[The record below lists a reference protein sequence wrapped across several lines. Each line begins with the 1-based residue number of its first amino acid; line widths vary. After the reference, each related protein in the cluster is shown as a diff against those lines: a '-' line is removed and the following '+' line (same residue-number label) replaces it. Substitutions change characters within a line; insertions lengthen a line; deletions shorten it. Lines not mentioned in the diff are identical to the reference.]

1 MIAITGANGNL
12 GRLVVKGLLRSLP
25 ADQIV
30 ATVRDVGRADD
41 LRALGVQVRE
51 ADYDR
56 PETLAKA
63 LEGVDK
69 LLLVSAVQPGKR
81 LAQHMAVID
90 AARQAGV
97 RLIAYT
103 SILRADSSRLVLAA
117 EHKATEQ
124 YLKDSGM
131 DFLLLRNG
139 WYLEND
145 TGALAGVV
153 AMGKV
158 IGSARQGRL
167 ASASRADFADAA
179 VAVLTQPGHAN
190 KTYELAGDQSFS
202 MSEFAE
208 EVSKQAGRPVVYED
222 LPAGDFAAA
231 LANFG
236 LPQMFVDVVVDASV
250 RTSEG
255 ELDSSSHDLSAL
267 IGRPTTPLSDA
278 IKQALKALAPA

>member
-12 GRLVVKGLLRSLP
+12 GRLVVKGLLQHVP
-25 ADQIV
+25 AARIV
-30 ATVRDVGRADD
+30 ATVRDGSRADD
-41 LRALGVQVRE
+41 LRALGVEVRE
-51 ADYDR
+51 ADYDH
-56 PETLAKA
+56 PETLARA
-63 LEGVDK
+63 FEGVDK
-69 LLLVSAVQPGKR
+69 LLLVSAVQPGRR
-81 LAQHMAVID
+81 LAQHVAVID
-90 AARQAGV
+90 AARRAGV

-103 SILRADSSRLVLAA
+103 SILRADTSRLVLAA

-124 YLKDSGM
+124 HLKDSGV
-131 DFLLLRNG
+131 DFVLLRNG

-145 TGALAGVV
+145 TGALAGAV

-208 EVSKQAGRPVVYED
+208 EVSKQAHRPVVYED

-231 LANFG
+231 LLNFG
-236 LPQMFVDVVVDASV
+236 VPQMFVDVVVDASV

-255 ELDSSSHDLSAL
+255 ELDSFSRDLRAL
-267 IGRPTTPLSDA
+267 IGRPTTPVSDA
-278 IKQALKALAPA
+278 IKVALKALAPR

>member
-12 GRLVVKGLLRSLP
+12 GRLVVKGLLQHVP
-25 ADQIV
+25 AARIV
-30 ATVRDVGRADD
+30 ATVRDGSRAYD
-41 LRALGVQVRE
+41 LRALGVEVRE
-51 ADYDR
+51 ADYDH
-56 PETLAKA
+56 PETLARA
-63 LEGVDK
+63 FEGVDK
-69 LLLVSAVQPGKR
+69 LLLVSAVQPGRR
-81 LAQHMAVID
+81 LAQHVAVID
-90 AARQAGV
+90 AARRAGV

-103 SILRADSSRLVLAA
+103 SILRADTSRLVLAA

-124 YLKDSGM
+124 HLKDSGV
-131 DFLLLRNG
+131 DFVLLRNG

-145 TGALAGVV
+145 TGALAGAV

-208 EVSKQAGRPVVYED
+208 EVSKQAQRPVVYED
-222 LPAGDFAAA
+222 LPAADFAAA
-231 LANFG
+231 LLNFG
-236 LPQMFVDVVVDASV
+236 VPQMFVDVVVDASV

-255 ELDSSSHDLSAL
+255 ELDSSSRDLSAL
-267 IGRPTTPLSDA
+267 IGRHTTPVSDA
-278 IKQALKALAPA
+278 IKVALKALAPR